1 MSVFVDSRRGR
12 TVLVTS
18 AGPANCGG
26 RDALL
31 RFDAAGGL
39 YGRFTHDPRISDPRG
54 MTLDPTGALIY
65 VNTADRVLGLDLK
78 GRVAL
83 DSGPVEDLDPGGA
96 VFGPDGRLYVT
107 LRQRRTILGMPRS
120 LGGHAEAL
128 FPDNV
133 VPFPRGFAFGP
144 SGRLYLASGIGPSGD
159 GDNAIVV
166 IDLNAPGKPR
176 PVVKDC
182 QLSPLDMTLAPNGN
196 IVVASEF
203 PFGATDAAATL
214 REYDPESGE
223 LVRVFT
229 PDRSANFRKPRGL
242 RLTADN
248 RLYCVGEA
256 GAVAFDFLT
265 GRYLGEV
272 LRLARLNGQA
282 LVLFDQPDNG

>member
-1 MSVFVDSRRGR
+1 VFVDSRRGR

-18 AGPANCGG
+18 AGPANGGG

-39 YGRFTHDPRISDPRG
+39 YGRFTHDPRVSDPRG
-54 MTLDPTGALIY
+54 MTLDPTGTLIY
-65 VNTADRVLGLDLK
+65 VNTTDRVVALDFH

-107 LRQRRTILGMPRS
+107 LRRRRTILGMSHS

-128 FPDNV
+128 FPDDV

-144 SGRLYLASGIGPSGD
+144 DRSLYLASGIGPSGD

-166 IDLNAPGKPR
+166 FDLDSPGEPH
-176 PVVKDC
+176 PLVTDC

-203 PFGATDAAATL
+203 PFGATDAVVTL
-214 REYDPESGE
+214 REYDPESGD
-223 LVRVFT
+223 LVRVFA
-229 PDRSANFRKPRGL
+229 PDRSAGFRKPRGL
-242 RLTADN
+242 RFTADGH
-248 RLYCVGEA
+248 LYCVGEE
-256 GAVAFDFLT
+256 GAVAFDFAT
-265 GRYLGEV
+265 GGFVGEI

-282 LVLFDQPDNG
+282 LVLFDEPHDA